1 MDLIDRIVATRTDHD
16 DTQRDLAKAIGVHYA
31 QWAKYESRAHE
42 LPTRYL
48 LAFCQHYG
56 VSADYLLGLPKGL
69 SWPR

>member
-1 MDLIDRIVATRTDHD
+1 MDIVDKLIAVREDHD
-16 DTQRDLAKAIGVHYA
+16 ETQRDLARAIGVQQA
-31 QWAKYESRAHE
+31 QWAKYETRKHE

-69 SWPR
+69 TWPR